1 MTKSMTARPD
11 MHHAEASPKPNGSE
25 HHRTRKEAMP
35 VYFVAQIQIDDD
47 ETYARYVE
55 AAGPTFEAANARPI
69 AVDEDVVPIEGDWH
83 GGKTVIL
90 EFEDEAAFRA
100 WYDSDEYQA
109 AKAIRLPAVTL
120 KAALVHG
127 I

>member
-1 MTKSMTARPD
+1 
-11 MHHAEASPKPNGSE
+11 
-25 HHRTRKEAMP
+25 MP